1 MLNPDDYVF
10 EDEMTEFY
18 QYFMEKYQ
26 PEILEVTDENRAIV
40 KGIDPKLVWTY
51 HSTCGEEMLSPGFL
65 EFSPTSCCW
74 QEQAWYVCKT
84 PWESDDS
91 KHWIPM
97 SATLP
102 CTECNEDLMRDEDE
116 GAEDCPTCDG
126 NAMYRFYID

>member
-1 MLNPDDYVF
+1 MLDGDDYVF
-10 EDEMTEFY
+10 EDEMIEFY

-51 HSTCGEEMLSPGFL
+51 HSTCTEDYLAPGFL

-84 PWESDDS
+84 PWESDES
-91 KHWIPM
+91 RFWIPM
-97 SATLP
+97 SAILP
-102 CTECNEDLMRDEDE
+102 CTECNEDLMRDEGE
-116 GAEDCPTCDG
+116 GAEDCKTCDG
-126 NAMYRFYID
+126 NATYRFYID